1 MPHLSRKGP
10 AMSTIRQVASGV
22 HLVELAHVNC
32 YLIEDDDGV
41 TLVDTGL
48 PDHWRG
54 IQQALRHMGKTPG
67 DVRAVVLT
75 HAHFDHM
82 GTAQRWQQEM
92 RVPMWIHDE
101 EMYLAAHPYRYAHE
115 NPRALYPLR
124 HPRAVPILFAI
135 ARHGALRVKGVDG
148 LNTLAVGEGLDVP
161 GRPRPVFSP
170 GHTHGHCA
178 FHLPDRDAIITG
190 DALVTLDPYTAQR
203 GPRIVAGAA
212 TADSDQALRS
222 LEALAQTGATYV
234 LPGHG
239 EMWNG
244 GIVAAV
250 QQAVAAGRA

>member
-148 LNTLAVGEGLDVP
+148 LNTLAAGEGLDVP

-170 GHTHGHCA
+170 GHPWSLRLPPARPRRDHHGRRVGHA
-178 FHLPDRDAIITG
+178 GPVHSPAWSPDRRRG
-190 DALVTLDPYTAQR
+190 RHCRQR
-203 GPRIVAGAA
+203 PGTPLAGGPGA
-212 TADSDQALRS
+212 DGCHLRPP
-222 LEALAQTGATYV
+222 GA
-234 LPGHG
+234 
-239 EMWNG
+239 W
-244 GIVAAV
+244 
-250 QQAVAAGRA
+250 